1 MSGTVSIFFSL
12 IINYIRRNF
21 LYTNIKFMIFYLSKK
36 KSSWIF
42 TYKVWNQLV
51 NSKDDLSKFVGL
63 AKWETTKMIWIKDKF
78 SHL

>member
-1 MSGTVSIFFSL
+1 
-12 IINYIRRNF
+12 
-21 LYTNIKFMIFYLSKK
+21 MIFYLSKK

-42 TYKVWNQLV
+42 AYKVWNQLV